1 MVHSSVQSMICLELH
16 STFPNSSP
24 KDVINIGNETVY
36 GTHLKMLLKMNLR
49 VQMNAKSVQ
58 LKNESKIDAH
68 EGANRTTINAFDV
81 CLMMLYRVH
90 LIKHLTLHL
99 KVHFK
104 KIYKEIHLRLH

>member
-49 VQMNAKSVQ
+49 VKLMHMRVQ
-58 LKNESKIDAH
+58 IEQQ
-68 EGANRTTINAFDV
+68 
-81 CLMMLYRVH
+81 
-90 LIKHLTLHL
+90 
-99 KVHFK
+99 
-104 KIYKEIHLRLH
+104 